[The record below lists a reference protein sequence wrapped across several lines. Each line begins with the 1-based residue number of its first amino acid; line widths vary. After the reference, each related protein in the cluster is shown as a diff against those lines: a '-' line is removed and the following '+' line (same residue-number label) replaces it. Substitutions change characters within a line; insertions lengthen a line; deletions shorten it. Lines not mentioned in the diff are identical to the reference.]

1 MGGGVDDFGVN
12 EHGLSREQRV
22 KRLRL
27 GTRDV
32 WIVAM
37 SGGCPVCGGLPAV
50 GVLCARCADP
60 IAPAEGLL
68 PEHVTSNAARGTA
81 WIVDG
86 FGTAHPVRSGTVLGR
101 KAPSEVLVLHGSVSR
116 EHAELTLGVEGWRV
130 RDLGSRNATHVDGQ
144 RVPGRGPLSD
154 GAVLMIGSVGFR
166 FVGKDVAMPV
176 VAPGSLATQV
186 AASDGSGGA
195 LLYRQG
201 ATTTWSELSLPPL
214 EFQLLRV
221 LCARAVAEAESPA
234 RARGCVPT
242 KELAR
247 DLPFQSK
254 YANEENV
261 RQVVRRARATLAGIG
276 AGELIAA
283 LPGRGYYLDWRVEKG

>member
-1 MGGGVDDFGVN
+1 
-12 EHGLSREQRV
+12 
-22 KRLRL
+22 
-27 GTRDV
+27 
-32 WIVAM
+32 
-37 SGGCPVCGGLPAV
+37 
-50 GVLCARCADP
+50 VLCARCADP
-60 IAPAEGLL
+60 VVPAEGLL
-68 PEHVTSNAARGTA
+68 PEHVSSTAKHGTA

-86 FGTAHPVRSGTVLGR
+86 FGAPHRVRSGTIIGR

-116 EHAELTLGVEGWRV
+116 EHVELTSSAEGWRV

-144 RVPGRGPLSD
+144 RVPGRGPIPD
-154 GAVLMIGSVGFR
+154 GSVLMIGSVGFR
-166 FVGKDVAMPV
+166 FIGRDVAMPV
-176 VAPGSLATQV
+176 AAPGSLATAQAGGAAVRYTTKGDAVELCLLTTAAV
-186 AASDGSGGA
+186 AATDGSGGA

-221 LCARAVAEAESPA
+221 LCARAVAEADSPA
-234 RARGCVPT
+234 KARGCVPT

-261 RQVVRRARATLAGIG
+261 RQVVRRARATLANIG

-283 LPGRGYYLDWRVEKG
+283 LPGRGYYLEWKVEKG